1 MRNLVKLK
9 SRVRAGLACGLYLA
23 ARLIGYRRLVPGQ
36 TKVIVFHHL
45 DDMPRFEAILAR
57 LQREYHLISFQDYL
71 DGKRAADRL
80 NIIIACDDGY
90 ASWAQLLPLMA
101 RYHFAPLLFINSDFM
116 GLPPEGAYAY
126 CRNTIG
132 TWPDQALDWDSLKA
146 LAAAGAEIGGHS
158 AGHINLATCTDPAQS
173 AAAIADDRNCITHRL
188 GQAPRAFAYPFGLY
202 TPASIAQ
209 LQTAGYSYGFT
220 SDPGTLD
227 ESNSSYLLK
236 RINVGLRPP
245 LIACALIEGWGE
257 VITTLMA
264 RLKGRRA
271 KQHTGQG
278 YETP

>member
-71 DGKRAADRL
+71 DGKRSAERL
-80 NIIIACDDGY
+80 NILIACDDGY
-90 ASWAQLLPLMA
+90 ASWAKLLPVMA

-158 AGHINLATCTDPAQS
+158 TGHINLATCTDPARS
-173 AAAIADDRNCITHRL
+173 AVAITDDRNRIAQTL
-188 GQAPRAFAYPFGLY
+188 GQPPRAFAYPFGLY
-202 TPASIAQ
+202 TPDSIAQ
-209 LQTAGYSYGFT
+209 VQAAGYSYGFT
-220 SDPGTLD
+220 SDSGTLD
-227 ESNSSYLLK
+227 ESASPYLLK

-245 LIACALIEGWGE
+245 LMACALIEGWGDI
-257 VITTLMA
+257 ITALMA
-264 RLKGRRA
+264 CIKGQRTP
-271 KQHTGQG
+271 KPTGQD
-278 YETP
+278 YETH